1 MTEEDFYQSDA
12 WRKAKKK
19 AYKRYGKRCMAT
31 GLTPNDGI
39 TLSVDKIKP
48 RAEFP
53 HLALDISNHQI
64 IELGL
69 NKTKGTRYGSQWNFL
84 PLKWRIY
91 YKLKKLLK
99 TLIIAALV
107 FLALAVIQA
116 THPENAANPL
126 SFLQESSSIPLN
138 EAVDSLDLTRLKLE
152 FCLTDTVINQPQ
164 LAKYLSQF
172 CKLPEPA
179 ESQPDS

>member
-1 MTEEDFYQSDA
+1 MTEEEFYQSDA
-12 WRKAKKK
+12 WRAMTRKV
-19 AYKRYGKRCMAT
+19 YKRYGRKCHGT
-31 GLTPNDGI
+31 GLTEKDGI
-39 TLSVDKIKP
+39 TLSVDHIKP
-48 RAEFP
+48 RSRYP
-53 HLALDISNHQI
+53 RLALDISNLQVLQ
-64 IELGL
+64 LGL
-69 NKTKGTRYGSQWNFL
+69 NKTKGLREWNFL

-99 TLIIAALV
+99 TLIIAVLV

-116 THPENAANPL
+116 TRPENAANPL

-138 EAVDSLDLTRLKLE
+138 EAADSLDLTRLKLE
-152 FCLTDTVINQPQ
+152 FCLSDTVINQPQ

-179 ESQPDS
+179 ESQPDSSQ